1 MSALP
6 LYNWWATKT
15 YRTFTMS
22 GQREHS
28 RSGASGKTEYITA
41 EGYRRLEEEA
51 DYLWAKK
58 RPQVVSALADA
69 AAEGDR
75 SENAEY
81 IYRKRQVAEIDRRL
95 RFLPKRMDAV
105 TMVTEKP
112 KADGRVYFGCYVT
125 VEDAEGESKRYRIV
139 GADEWDTKRS
149 EISMDSPMG
158 RALLGKRV
166 DDEVLVRRPIG
177 DIYLTITGISVDA

>member
-1 MSALP
+1 MVQPPEQAHP
-6 LYNWWATKT
+6 V
-15 YRTFTMS
+15 S
-22 GQREHS
+22 GGTAQ
-28 RSGASGKTEYITA
+28 YITA

-51 DYLWAKK
+51 DYLWRVK

-81 IYRKRQVAEIDRRL
+81 LYRKRQVAEIDRRL
-95 RFLPKRMDAV
+95 RFLGKRLDAV
-105 TMVTEKP
+105 TMVAEKP

-125 VEDAEGESKRYRIV
+125 VEDEDGHTKRYRIV
-139 GADEWDTKRS
+139 GADEWDSKRA

-158 RALLGKRV
+158 KALLGRWLK
-166 DDEVLVRRPIG
+166 DEVLVRRPIG
-177 DIYLTITGISVDA
+177 DIYLTILHVSVDP